1 MSQAARQHVS
11 RYLAYFAPVG
21 ALGGF
26 VSDVIQ
32 PLAPLSAY
40 VFWVS
45 LAASAGLIVGW
56 LVLRGLRPRLL
67 PPLVLAASFL
77 VFSGALLL
85 LQTNESEAKGVLAT
99 NFPFVAGLQQSLG
112 LIRKDLA
119 EIKETTRRTAETVSR
134 VEQDTQSIARSNE
147 RIVAS
152 LESIKQGFAGLD
164 KGGGIIQNAK
174 KPEEHYHN
182 ARLYEQSG
190 DFGNA
195 RRSYNAFFAFR
206 LDFIDPHLRYQTFL
220 KVQEGRAGAREIYAA
235 MYEQDK
241 RPVID
246 FARILL
252 MEGLQRLDGLKALL
266 AANPEFAPGYY
277 ELSREYSAAR
287 KGTQSLGDKQA
298 ELEALERF
306 KRLDAQGKF
315 VRYFMDQTAAAEWLD
330 DADRR
335 LKALAL
341 LKQSG
346 GLSPVALSAMRSN
359 AGWSIVLQ
367 LKEVPREVFYRLDG
381 EEAFRSTGLL
391 DMINSATG
399 LKMPNLSFPLKPNA
413 GKTRIEVKYV
423 DVGNETRGPFALVFD
438 PASQL
443 IAGQKRVL
451 ELTKNAWLSFRDLD
465 GKLLLYFTQLVSNRC
480 AIDKIAYGIDTASTP
495 SDFALEPCQ
504 PRDPNNVGTGRL
516 YTEIPADS
524 RYASVQIAYKDGT
537 RSETVR
543 IDR

>member
-11 RYLAYFAPVG
+11 RYLAYFAPIG

-119 EIKETTRRTAETVSR
+119 EIKEATRRTAETVSR

-252 MEGLQRLDGLKALL
+252 MEGPQRLDGLKALL

-346 GLSPVALSAMRSN
+346 GQMRVSLSGMRSN
-359 AGWSIVLQ
+359 SGWTITLTF
-367 LKEVPREVFYRLDG
+367 KEIPKEVFYKLEG
-381 EEAFRSTGLL
+381 EESFRSTGLM
-391 DMINSATG
+391 DYVNSATG
-399 LKMPNLSFPLKPNA
+399 LRMPKTFFSLKPNV
-413 GKTRIEVKYV
+413 GKTRIEVKYT
-423 DVGNETRGPFALVFD
+423 DVGDEMRGPFALEFD
-438 PASQL
+438 PAATL
-443 IAGQKRVL
+443 VAFQKMAL
-451 ELTKNAWLSFRDLD
+451 DTTKNGWLSFRDYD
-465 GKLLLYFTQLVSNRC
+465 GKVLLYFTHLVSYRC
-480 AIDKIAYGIDTASTP
+480 SIDKVAYGIDTDATP
-495 SDFALEPCQ
+495 STFALEACD
-504 PRDPNNVGTGRL
+504 PRSPNEVRGQT
-516 YTEIPADS
+516 YIEIPANS
-524 RYASVQIAYKDGT
+524 RYASVQLTYKDGT